1 MDKHPTHLRISA
13 IKAKITGMAEQT
25 ERTLPPPGMRVAFSL
40 GAPLIGAVL
49 LSTTIGMFAAGRVT
63 DPTGR
68 AGSALLIGGVGII
81 SWLLGAFWYGREEMG
96 VRGGRPLYAGIGF
109 AVLGWVGLLI
119 ARLIFVNSNPDEL
132 VSADFGRT
140 YLYLLIFE
148 GFCIHVWAFGLVFR
162 SMVDLRGGVTAAATG
177 GILFGM
183 IASQL
188 FQEAFISGLSAV
200 LFFGAWG
207 VFYGIIRLR
216 TGSWVGLVI
225 VQSLQTITTWFIWLP
240 PSPPVAGQLQ
250 NLYAAGG
257 ILFVIL
263 IWRLWPKEEGDYR
276 V

>member
-1 MDKHPTHLRISA
+1 
-13 IKAKITGMAEQT
+13 MAEQT
-25 ERTLPPPGMRVAFSL
+25 ERTLPSPGLRVALSL
-40 GAPLIGAVL
+40 GVPLIGAVL
-49 LSTTIGMFAAGRVT
+49 LSTTIGMLAAGRVT

-96 VRGGRPLYAGIGF
+96 IRGGRPLYAGIGF

-119 ARLIFVNSNPDEL
+119 FRFYFVHSNQGEFGGT
-132 VSADFGRT
+132 DFGRT

-148 GFCIHVWAFGLVFR
+148 GFCIQVWAFGLVFR
-162 SMVDLRGGVTAAATG
+162 SLVDLRGGITAAATS

-188 FQEAFISGLSAV
+188 FQEAFISGLTAV

-207 VFYGIIRLR
+207 VFYGLIRLR

-225 VQSLQTITTWFIWLP
+225 VQSLQAITTWHILLP
-240 PSPPVAGQLQ
+240 DFPPVAEQIQ
-250 NLYAAGG
+250 NYYVAGG

-263 IWRLWPKEEGDYR
+263 IWRLWPKEEEDYR